1 MKTLNNAK
9 GESYTVFN
17 PQYDIEKRKIESFL
31 REFKSNDDEVDKKYG
46 KKKIYDINAKN
57 CQQRTLNFRNLY

>member
-17 PQYDIEKRKIESFL
+17 PQYDVEKRKIETFL
-31 REFKSNDDEVDKKYG
+31 KEFKSNDDEVDKKYG
-46 KKKIYDINAKN
+46 KKNI
-57 CQQRTLNFRNLY
+57 